1 MQKELKA
8 LLEGKRGVIFDM
20 DGTLLDSM
28 EMWGTLDIQYM
39 NGLGITPEPDFHR
52 TVSKMTLPMAAE
64 YICGK
69 YQIPYTPEEVTGQ
82 FTELVDEYYRYR
94 LPVKKGIP
102 GLVRAIANEK
112 IRMAVA
118 TANEYDVSIAALERN
133 GMMEYMT
140 GLVTCTMA
148 GASKESPAVY
158 LKACE
163 MLDVHVEECVVFE
176 DSLYAIETAKHAG
189 FTVVGVY
196 DDAEKENWDKIC
208 EVTDGQVV
216 LD

>member
-1 MQKELKA
+1 MQKKIKT
-8 LLEGKRGVIFDM
+8 LLEGKKGVIFDM
-20 DGTLLDSM
+20 DGTMLDSM

-39 NGLGITPEPDFHR
+39 SGLGITPDSDFHR

-64 YICGK
+64 YICRK
-69 YQIPYTPEEVTGQ
+69 YQVPYTPEEVAAQ

-102 GLVRAIANEK
+102 ELVRAIADEE

-118 TANEYDVSIAALERN
+118 TANEYDMSMAALERN

-148 GASKESPAVY
+148 GAGKESPAVY

-163 MLDVHVEECVVFE
+163 MMDVHVGDCVVFE
-176 DSLYAIETAKHAG
+176 DSLYAIQTAKRAG

-196 DDAEKENWDKIC
+196 DNAEKENWDLIC
-208 EVTDGQVV
+208 EATDGQVV